1 MMNETR
7 TKKVTGISPLQ
18 PTRRSSCSDPCSSS
32 RGRHAAPLARS
43 GASVRL
49 LGPGRLQAVRALP
62 RRFLALRQAALQA
75 RDLQGGLPGTPA
87 KPCPPSPHAPEAQPA
102 SALAQV
108 WTYAYLCLLPA
119 LSALAEFVG
128 YRWVVLLGVLGRL
141 ATLALLLAPPTNGS
155 LPLMKLQEVF
165 IAAGFA
171 AHPAL
176 MAIAYRTLPAEAYSR
191 AAGFTACAGVV
202 AQART
207 ARIAHAP
214 PATAAAPLPCLD
226 CSACSRYRS
235 AHRSWASCCSCSS
248 AARHPPSRSSSP
260 SLPRRPRS
268 RAASRSHCP
277 RPGRARRSSSRP
289 ARPAAAAPASSA
301 RRCRPG
307 PRCSAA
313 PSRAPP
319 RSTWA

>member
-1 MMNETR
+1 MVCHREICRTR
-7 TKKVTGISPLQ
+7 ISPPAISALF
-18 PTRRSSCSDPCSSS
+18 S
-32 RGRHAAPLARS
+32 RQHAAPLARA

-62 RRFLALRQAALQA
+62 RRLLALRQAALQA
-75 RDLQGGLPGTPA
+75 RDLQGGLPGAPA
-87 KPCPPSPHAPEAQPA
+87 KPCPPPHAPKAQPA

-202 AQART
+202 AQAR
-207 ARIAHAP
+207 AP
-214 PATAAAPLPCLD
+214 PALPT
-226 CSACSRYRS
+226 
-235 AHRSWASCCSCSS
+235 H
-248 AARHPPSRSSSP
+248 
-260 SLPRRPRS
+260 RRPRPP
-268 RAASRSHCP
+268 HPCP
-277 RPGRARRSSSRP
+277 VSTARRARGTGQLIALGP
-289 ARPAAAAPASSA
+289 AAAPAPRPHAVLPHAPLRHLCRRDRGRVRPLARTALAPAAPGGA
-301 RRCRPG
+301 RRARLG
-307 PRCSAA
+307 RLQPRQ
-313 PSRAPP
+313 PP
-319 RSTWA
+319 QRGGAGLALGAVLS

>member
-1 MMNETR
+1 MRELR
-7 TKKVTGISPLQ
+7 E
-18 PTRRSSCSDPCSSS
+18 
-32 RGRHAAPLARS
+32 HAAPLARAR
-43 GASVRL
+43 ASVRL

-62 RRFLALRQAALQA
+62 RRLLALRQAALQA
-75 RDLQGGLPGTPA
+75 RDLQGGLPGAPA
-87 KPCPPSPHAPEAQPA
+87 KPCPPPPHAPKAQPA

-260 SLPRRPRS
+260 SLPPRPRLGLGLGS
-268 RAASRSHCP
+268 GLGLGLGSP
-277 RPGRARRSSSRP
+277 RVRG
-289 ARPAAAAPASSA
+289 
-301 RRCRPG
+301 
-307 PRCSAA
+307 
-313 PSRAPP
+313 
-319 RSTWA
+319 